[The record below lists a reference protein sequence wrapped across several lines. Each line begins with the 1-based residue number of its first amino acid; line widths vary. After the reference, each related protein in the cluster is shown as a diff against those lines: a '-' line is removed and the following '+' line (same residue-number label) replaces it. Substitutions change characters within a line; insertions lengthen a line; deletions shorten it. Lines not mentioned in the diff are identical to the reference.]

1 MNVIP
6 EDVDLECVTYQ
17 LSERSLSVTDGAA
30 WSMDV
35 KEFDW
40 G

>member
-1 MNVIP
+1 MLFRSKGVDIEAVNYQM
-6 EDVDLECVTYQ
+6 ED
-17 LSERSLSVTDGAA
+17 RSLRVTDGAA

-35 KEFDW
+35 KEFGW

>member
-1 MNVIP
+1 
-6 EDVDLECVTYQ
+6 LERVVYE
-17 LSERSLSVTDGAA
+17 LKDRSLRVTDGSA

-35 KEFDW
+35 KEFGW